1 MGEIT
6 QEIIKLEGFKELC
19 KCSKC
24 NMINKPGEHPII
36 DIQGEIS
43 KNYNVS
49 DIIKRL
55 QNQLIRVKN
64 RTLSGEYITIF
75 CGYIDEV
82 EVNESYEDSYNVE
95 IRLIASSCKTD
106 HKKYYRSYQDVQKN
120 HKDIILQV
128 ANELTSANVQCDFHK
143 DNPIGMPLIQY
154 YETNW
159 EFMKRVASECNEA
172 ILVDESSEILR
183 IIIGAQK
190 KAAKGIIKSS
200 KYAMG
205 VSEDYFKKKAFAT
218 NIDKYKFSYVEVETK
233 DIYSVGDTVTFKG
246 KTYIVCEKTSR
257 LDGTELLFK
266 YKLANEEYLYQ
277 KKYNNLLLA
286 GCTIHGVVE
295 KTANETLELNL
306 ELQDENNNTTKYP
319 YEWVPETGNLMY
331 CMPKVGTKVSLYFA
345 SASEKSAKAI
355 NCIRTNA
362 SSSGDG
368 IYKKEEKTFATEHDN
383 GMVLAPDFLLIS
395 SQQVNEKTNQLM
407 MVDDEGTLAVSKNKV
422 VFNAGVGI
430 GCNTNKLFI
439 TAKGKINT
447 SVCSGNVPVSYIL
460 QDQYLEMGSTTLAM
474 LTTETKSDYK
484 NINDAP
490 MRKEFSWWDLA
501 KNVAAGLL
509 VVAAVTAA
517 VAVTVATCGA
527 AGPVIA
533 GAVIGGAAAGTMA
546 VGTMAYDDY
555 KNGEVSDIKTFC
567 GKVAVKT
574 FVGAVTGA
582 ISGGTGSGVTAGT
595 LSKGAA
601 LGIEFASSTAGV
613 VVEDVSCNAI
623 DGKDLTDGLG
633 FDLAINTISFGLF
646 DAGGLN
652 YVGKKIAGT
661 RPFRYVKDAVSNSA
675 AGRGASRVFSSIS
688 NSASSAKRKIFGDV
702 TDDTLGNVLEAD
714 RDAAKNI
721 LKNGAESGAATATRN
736 ELKSTTDELIHN
748 VNSMRS
754 QRNALLQA
762 KRNTTNRAA
771 RRSIEAERAALKTQ
785 IKQARNTIVANQGEI
800 VRYDALIS
808 SLGVQA
814 SKDTIKNSGKPL
826 AKAFGYSYLKQVS
839 GDYAKGKVVDTMKSG
854 FEFVGEKLGIGAPNT
869 KKVVDEINKKN

>member
-1 MGEIT
+1 MGVIT
-6 QEIIKLEGFKELC
+6 QEIIKLEGFKELY

-24 NMINKPGEHPII
+24 NMINKPGEHPVIE
-36 DIQGEIS
+36 IQGEIS
-43 KNYNVS
+43 KEYNVS

-55 QNQLIRVKN
+55 QNQLIKVKN
-64 RTLSGEYITIF
+64 RASSGEYVTIF

-82 EVNESYEDSYNVE
+82 EVNESYEDSYNVM
-95 IRLIASSCKTD
+95 IKLISSSCKVD

-128 ANELTSANVQCDFHK
+128 ANDLTSANVQCDFHK
-143 DNPIGMPLIQY
+143 DKPIGMPLIQY

-172 ILVDESSEILR
+172 ILVDERSEILR
-183 IIIGAQK
+183 IVIGAKK
-190 KAAKGIIKSS
+190 KASKGTIKSS
-200 KYAMG
+200 RYSMG
-205 VSEDYFKKKAFAT
+205 VSDSYFKKKAFAN
-218 NIDKYKFSYVEVETK
+218 NIDKFNFSYVEVETK
-233 DIYSVGDTVTFKG
+233 DIYSVGDTVTFDG
-246 KTYIVCEKTSR
+246 HTYLICEKRSR

-266 YKLANEEYLYQ
+266 YILASEEYLYQ
-277 KKYNNLLLA
+277 KEYNNLLLA
-286 GCTIHGVVE
+286 GCTILGTVE
-295 KTANETLELNL
+295 KTSNETLELNL
-306 ELQDENNNTTKYP
+306 ELQDENNNSTKYP

-383 GMVLAPDFLLIS
+383 GMVLAPDFLLIAT
-395 SQQVNEKTNQLM
+395 QQVNEKTNQLM
-407 MVDDEGTLAVSKNKV
+407 MVDDEGALAVTKNKI

-430 GCNTNKLFI
+430 GCNTNNLFI
-439 TAKGKINT
+439 NAKGKINT
-447 SVCSGNVPVSYIL
+447 NVCADKVPVSYIL
-460 QDQYLEMGSTTLAM
+460 QDQYLQMGSKTLAM
-474 LTTETKSDYK
+474 LTSKNITDYK

-490 MRKEFSWWDLA
+490 IRKDFSWWDLA
-501 KNVAAGLL
+501 KNIAAGLL

-533 GAVIGGAAAGTMA
+533 GAVIGGAAAGTIA

-555 KNGEVSDIKTFC
+555 KNGEVSSMGKFC
-567 GKVAVKT
+567 SKVAIKT
-574 FVGAVTGA
+574 FVGATTGA
-582 ISGGTGSGVTAGT
+582 IGGGVGNAVNLGRLGKVAG
-595 LSKGAA
+595 

-613 VVEDVSCNAI
+613 VIEDVSCNAI

-633 FDLAINTISFGLF
+633 LDLAINTVTFGLF
-646 DAGGLN
+646 DAKGLN
-652 YVGKKIAGT
+652 KIGHSIAGT
-661 RPFRYVKDAVSNSA
+661 RPFRYVKDAVSNSSV
-675 AGRGASRVFSSIS
+675 GRGASRVFSTIR
-688 NSASSAKRKIFGDV
+688 NSAGSAKRRIFGDV

-721 LKNGAESGAATATRN
+721 IKNSGENSAATAARN
-736 ELKSTTDELIHN
+736 ELKDATNDLVHN

-762 KRNTTNRAA
+762 KRNTTDRAVK
-771 RRSIEAERAALKTQ
+771 RSIEAERAALKTQ
-785 IKQARNTIVANQGEI
+785 IKQARNTIVANEGRINDYNQ
-800 VRYDALIS
+800 LIS
-808 SLGVQA
+808 SLNIQG
-814 SKDTIKNSGKPL
+814 SKDTLKNNLKPL
-826 AKAFGYSYLKQVS
+826 AKAFGYSYAKQTTS
-839 GDYAKGKVVDTMKSG
+839 DFGKGKFGDGLKSIAEDIG
-854 FEFVGEKLGIGAPNT
+854 GALGIGDPDT
-869 KKVVDEINKKN
+869 KEVVDEINNK

>member
-6 QEIIKLEGFKELC
+6 QEIIKLEGFKELY

-55 QNQLIRVKN
+55 QNQLIKVKN

-95 IRLIASSCKTD
+95 IRLISSSCKTD

-190 KAAKGIIKSS
+190 KASKGIIKSS

-246 KTYIVCEKTSR
+246 ETYIVCEKTSR

-362 SSSGDG
+362 SSSGSG

-422 VFNAGVGI
+422 VFNAGIGI

-490 MRKEFSWWDLA
+490 MRKEFSWWNLA

-533 GAVIGGAAAGTMA
+533 GAVIGGATAGTLA
-546 VGTMAYDDY
+546 VGTMAYEDY
-555 KNGEVSDIKTFC
+555 KNGEVSDTKEFC
-567 GKVAVKT
+567 AKVGVKT

-582 ISGGTGSGVTAGT
+582 IGEAGLGVKA
-595 LSKGAA
+595 
-601 LGIEFASSTAGV
+601 EFVASTVGV
-613 VVEDVSCNAI
+613 VAEDVSCNAI

-633 FDLAINTISFGLF
+633 LDLVVNTISFGIF
-646 DAGGLN
+646 DAKILN
-652 YVGKKIAGT
+652 KIADT
-661 RPFRYVKDAVSNSA
+661 RPFRHISSLVSNSS
-675 AGRGASRVFSSIS
+675 AGRSVSRLWSSMR
-688 NSASSAKRKIFGDV
+688 NSASSAKNRLFGNV
-702 TDDTLGNVLEAD
+702 TDDTLGNILEAD

-721 LKNGAESGAATATRN
+721 FKNGAESGAATTTRN

-748 VNSMRS
+748 VNSMKNK
-754 QRNALLQA
+754 RNSLLQA
-762 KRNTTNRAA
+762 KRNTTDRAA

-826 AKAFGYSYLKQVS
+826 AKAFGYSYAKQMAIEYGKSKFSNGVNEGLK
-839 GDYAKGKVVDTMKSG
+839 GAVD
-854 FEFVGEKLGIGAPNT
+854 FLGIGGPNT